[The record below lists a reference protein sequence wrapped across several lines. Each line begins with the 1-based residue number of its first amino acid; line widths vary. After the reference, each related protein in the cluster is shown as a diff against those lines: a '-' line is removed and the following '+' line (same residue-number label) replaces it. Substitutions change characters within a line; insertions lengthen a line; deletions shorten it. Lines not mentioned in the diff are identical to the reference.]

1 MSALG
6 GKADMPLRTAMS
18 AFDPKRTYA
27 PSGFGE
33 IVTRRVYRVGP
44 GTVKR
49 RPGQMGAQMITS
61 FQQRH

>member
-6 GKADMPLRTAMS
+6 GKADMPFCTAMS

-33 IVTRRVYRVGP
+33 IAIGSVDKLDP
-44 GTVKR
+44 DAIK
-49 RPGQMGAQMITS
+49 
-61 FQQRH
+61 